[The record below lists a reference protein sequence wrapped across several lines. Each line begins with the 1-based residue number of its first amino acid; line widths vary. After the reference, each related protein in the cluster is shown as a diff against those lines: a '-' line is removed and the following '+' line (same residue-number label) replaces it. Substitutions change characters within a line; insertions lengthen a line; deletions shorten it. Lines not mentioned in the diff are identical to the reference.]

1 MARVVGIVAL
11 FVLAACSQTNT
22 ATGPTPSPVIPQGT
36 WTQSLTLT
44 GDLQGQIT
52 SILPDT
58 EAQQSICSGAKARNG
73 DTWSESFFATVDS
86 SGDQWQISIAIDI
99 FRGPGTYTNH
109 DLKVVLQS
117 PDNTKAWLNQDA
129 DKVMFTIDRSQQ
141 SGTID
146 AQLTNAST
154 GKTAAEHILGH
165 WNCKG

>member
-22 ATGPTPSPVIPQGT
+22 AAGPSPSPVIPQGT

-58 EAQQSICSGAKARNG
+58 AAQESVCSGAKARNG
-73 DTWSESFFATVDS
+73 DTWAESFFASVDS
-86 SGDQWQISIAIDI
+86 SGDQWQVNITIDI
-99 FRGPGTYTNH
+99 FRGPGTYTQK
-109 DLKVVLQS
+109 DMKVVLQS
-117 PDNTKAWLNQDA
+117 PDNTRAWLTQDA
-129 DKVMFTIDRSQQ
+129 DKVTFTIDRSQQ

-146 AQLTNAST
+146 AMLTNAAT
-154 GKTAAEHILGH
+154 GKSGAEHIAGH
-165 WNCKG
+165 WNCRG